1 MRTTSTPSLP
11 RSRPR
16 TPGSSEF
23 HQAVR
28 EVAGS
33 LLPVLLRQPRYLDDK
48 ILERLVEPDRTIS
61 FGVNWV
67 DDRGEIHVNRGYRV
81 QMSSSIGPY
90 KGGLRFHPSVDAGL
104 LKFLGLEQTLK
115 NSLTTLPMGGAK
127 GGSDFDPKGRS
138 ESEIRRF
145 CQSFMTELHPYIG
158 EFTDV
163 PAGDIGVGEREI
175 GYLFGQYKRI
185 AKRFAGAITG
195 KGIKWGGSR
204 IRQEA
209 TGYGVG
215 LLRQGDARH
224 AWRQPR
230 GQGLPDLGQ
239 RQRARSSRRRSSCTS
254 APGPLTLS
262 DSDGFVHDPDGIDAR
277 EAGMGQGAEERA
289 AGPDPR
295 VRHPLPARLVP
306 SRPPPAWPT
315 RCGRCRP
322 TAPSRAPPRT
332 RSAQPTPAN
341 LVGTGVRLVA
351 EGSNMPTVPE
361 GVERFLAAGLLYAPS
376 KAANAG
382 GVAVSGLEMAQDMQ
396 LSQWTAEEVDDKL
409 QTIMRRIHDVGAP
422 GGRGVRV
429 ARQLPARR
437 QHRRVR
443 QGGRRHAGREPG
455 VR

>member
-1 MRTTSTPSLP
+1 MGPLTATASAPS
-11 RSRPR
+11 SNRPVVTAAR
-16 TPGSSEF
+16 VADHLDALVAKVEAKNPGELVF

-163 PAGDIGVGEREI
+163 PAGDIGVGER
-175 GYLFGQYKRI
+175 GDRLPLRAVQADRQAFRRRHHRQGDQVGRI
-185 AKRFAGAITG
+185 PDPAGG
-195 KGIKWGGSR
+195 HR
-204 IRQEA
+204 LRR
-209 TGYGVG
+209 G

-224 AWRQPR
+224 TRRQPR

-239 RQRARSSRRRSSCTS
+239 WQRRA
-254 APGPLTLS
+254 
-262 DSDGFVHDPDGIDAR
+262 VHGG
-277 EAGMGQGAEERA
+277 EA
-289 AGPDPR
+289 
-295 VRHPLPARLVP
+295 
-306 SRPPPAWPT
+306 PPPGCPAAHPVGL
-315 RCGRCRP
+315 RRLHPR
-322 TAPSRAPPRT
+322 SRWDRRGKARHGS
-332 RSAQPTPAN
+332 RS
-341 LVGTGVRLVA
+341 
-351 EGSNMPTVPE
+351 
-361 GVERFLAAGLLYAPS
+361 
-376 KAANAG
+376 
-382 GVAVSGLEMAQDMQ
+382 
-396 LSQWTAEEVDDKL
+396 
-409 QTIMRRIHDVGAP
+409 
-422 GGRGVRV
+422 
-429 ARQLPARR
+429 
-437 QHRRVR
+437 
-443 QGGRRHAGREPG
+443 
-455 VR
+455 